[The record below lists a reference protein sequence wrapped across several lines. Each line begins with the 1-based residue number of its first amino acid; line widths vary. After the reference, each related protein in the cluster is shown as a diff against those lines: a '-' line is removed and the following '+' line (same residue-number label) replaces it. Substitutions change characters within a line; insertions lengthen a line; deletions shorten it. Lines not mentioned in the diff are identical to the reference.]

1 MVYCNNCSRNVSGER
16 LDEGLL
22 SCSFCGKVLEE
33 YNFATEP
40 QFVKDSAGQSK
51 LSGNF
56 VRSVQAI
63 SDSRR
68 RTLDYASEQMSG
80 MKNALQI
87 DDYSDDVVHTAR
99 RFYEIGLERNFT
111 RGRRSELVQAA
122 CLYLACRQKR
132 KPFLLIDF
140 AHYLKINVYEL
151 GSVYLQ
157 LCYVLYLADG
167 KDLQKL
173 IDPSIFIHKFT
184 NALIP
189 EGNDEVVKTARNILA
204 SMKRDWMQTGRKPS
218 GLCGAALYISAL
230 SHGLKFPKSE
240 IIKHVYICEATLSK
254 RLIEFENTNAG
265 ALTMEEFT
273 EKERELRT
281 SSLTRK
287 QPNTGSKET
296 SLDEVLCRHKERKP
310 FAYGL
315 CNECYEEFMKVS
327 GGLDGGSDP
336 PAFQRAE
343 KERLAKLSIEE
354 NAKSKSSCTSASGSE
369 KPENCGALEDAT
381 NKEAIDEGDND
392 KLPGVDGS
400 DDESDNFSDIDDFEV
415 DGYLHNEEEKRF
427 KKIIWE
433 EINREYL
440 EEQAA
445 KEAALAAAK
454 EACMANYD
462 KCPEDLQAAQELAA
476 AAAEVVAKSKKERLQ
491 KRAAEAKNA
500 GPAKTAAEATR
511 QMLVKKRL
519 SSNINYDALEKLFD
533 EPVATEKCKKQ
544 RIESNFDSDEKEE
557 RASKIGKDEGD
568 YDEGDEEDGGI
579 YDDNPEFDKQVYDYD
594 DNDYDYGYDYDGY

>member
-1 MVYCNNCSRNVSGER
+1 MVYCNNCSRNVTGER
-16 LDEGLL
+16 VYDGPL
-22 SCSFCGKVLEE
+22 CCTFCGKVLEE
-33 YNFATEP
+33 YNFASEP

-56 VRSVQAI
+56 VKSVQDI

-68 RTLDYASEQMSG
+68 RTLEKAFDDMRC
-80 MKNALQI
+80 MKDALSI
-87 DDYSDDVVHTAR
+87 DDYSDDVVETAR
-99 RFYEIGLERNFT
+99 RFYEIALERNFT
-111 RGRRSELVQAA
+111 RGRRSELVQGA

-140 AHYLKINVYEL
+140 SSYLNINVYEL

-157 LCYVLYLADG
+157 LCYVLYLAET

-184 NALIP
+184 NVLIP
-189 EGNDEVVKTARNILA
+189 EGNDEVLKTARDILA

-230 SHGLKFPKSE
+230 SHGLKCSKSD
-240 IIKHVYICEATLSK
+240 IIRVVHICEATLTK
-254 RLIEFENTNAG
+254 RLIEFENTDSG
-265 ALTMEEFT
+265 SLTIEELT
-273 EKERELRT
+273 EKEKELRI
-281 SSLTRK
+281 SSLTKK
-287 QPNTGSKET
+287 QPNTGSKEA
-296 SLDEVLCRHKERKP
+296 SINEVLCKHMEKKP

-315 CNECYEEFMKVS
+315 CDECYEEFMKVS
-327 GGLDGGSDP
+327 GGLEGGSDP

-343 KERLAKLSIEE
+343 KERIAKLSIEE
-354 NAKSKSSCTSASGSE
+354 NAKSVSSSPFASRSE
-369 KPENCGALEDAT
+369 KPENSGVSEGATKQA
-381 NKEAIDEGDND
+381 AIDEGDND

-415 DGYLHNEEEKRF
+415 DGYLHNEEEKHY

-433 EINREYL
+433 EMNREYL

-445 KEAALAAAK
+445 KEAAAAAAK
-454 EACMANYD
+454 EAYMANYD

-476 AAAEVVAKSKKERLQ
+476 AAAEVVAKSRKERQQ

-500 GPAKTAAEATR
+500 SPAQTAAEATR
-511 QMLVKKRL
+511 RMLTKKRL
-519 SSNINYDALEKLFD
+519 SSKINYDALEKLFD
-533 EPVATEKCKKQ
+533 EPVAPEKPKKQ
-544 RIESNFDSDEKEE
+544 RNEPHSDEKEE
-557 RASKIGKDEGD
+557 KVSKTDKEEGD
-568 YDEGDEEDGGI
+568 LADKYTDDNDDEGDEGGI
-579 YDDNPEFDKQVYDYD
+579 IDNNLDFETELYDYD
-594 DNDYDYGYDYDGY
+594 DDYDYDGF

>member
-1 MVYCNNCSRNVSGER
+1 
-16 LDEGLL
+16 

-122 CLYLACRQKR
+122 CLYLACR
-132 KPFLLIDF
+132 
-140 AHYLKINVYEL
+140 YEL

-240 IIKHVYICEATLSK
+240 
-254 RLIEFENTNAG
+254 
-265 ALTMEEFT
+265 
-273 EKERELRT
+273 
-281 SSLTRK
+281 
-287 QPNTGSKET
+287 
-296 SLDEVLCRHKERKP
+296 
-310 FAYGL
+310 
-315 CNECYEEFMKVS
+315 
-327 GGLDGGSDP
+327 
-336 PAFQRAE
+336 
-343 KERLAKLSIEE
+343 
-354 NAKSKSSCTSASGSE
+354 
-369 KPENCGALEDAT
+369 
-381 NKEAIDEGDND
+381 
-392 KLPGVDGS
+392 
-400 DDESDNFSDIDDFEV
+400 
-415 DGYLHNEEEKRF
+415 
-427 KKIIWE
+427 
-433 EINREYL
+433 
-440 EEQAA
+440 
-445 KEAALAAAK
+445 
-454 EACMANYD
+454 
-462 KCPEDLQAAQELAA
+462 
-476 AAAEVVAKSKKERLQ
+476 
-491 KRAAEAKNA
+491 
-500 GPAKTAAEATR
+500 
-511 QMLVKKRL
+511 
-519 SSNINYDALEKLFD
+519 
-533 EPVATEKCKKQ
+533 
-544 RIESNFDSDEKEE
+544 
-557 RASKIGKDEGD
+557 
-568 YDEGDEEDGGI
+568 
-579 YDDNPEFDKQVYDYD
+579 
-594 DNDYDYGYDYDGY
+594 

>member
-16 LDEGLL
+16 FYDGPL
-22 SCSFCGKVLEE
+22 CCNFCGKVLEE
-33 YNFATEP
+33 YNFSSEP

-56 VRSVQAI
+56 IKSVQDI

-68 RTLDYASEQMSG
+68 RTLDKAFDDMRC
-80 MKNALQI
+80 MKDALSI
-87 DDYSDDVVHTAR
+87 DDYSDDVVETAS
-99 RFYEIGLERNFT
+99 RFYEIALERNFT
-111 RGRRSELVQAA
+111 RGRRTELVQAS

-140 AHYLKINVYEL
+140 SSYLSINVYEL

-157 LCYVLYLADG
+157 LCYVLYLADT

-184 NALIP
+184 NVLIP
-189 EGNDEVVKTARNILA
+189 EGNDEVVKTARDILA

-230 SHGLKFPKSE
+230 SHGLKCSKSD
-240 IIKHVYICEATLSK
+240 IIRVVHVCEATLTK
-254 RLIEFENTNAG
+254 RLVEFESTDSG
-265 ALTMEEFT
+265 SLTIEEFT

-281 SSLTRK
+281 SSLTKK
-287 QPNTGSKET
+287 QPNIGSKEA
-296 SLDEVLCRHKERKP
+296 SAHEVLCKHMDRKP

-315 CNECYEEFMKVS
+315 CEECYEEFMKVS

-343 KERLAKLSIEE
+343 KERIAKLSIEE
-354 NAKSKSSCTSASGSE
+354 NANRASGSPFASGPE
-369 KPENCGALEDAT
+369 KPESIGVSGGTTKKAAF
-381 NKEAIDEGDND
+381 DEGDND

-400 DDESDNFSDIDDFEV
+400 GDESDNFSDIDDLEV

-433 EINREYL
+433 EMNREYL

-445 KEAALAAAK
+445 KEAAAAAAK
-454 EACMANYD
+454 EANMANYD

-476 AAAEVVAKSKKERLQ
+476 AAAAVVAKSRKERQQ
-491 KRAAEAKNA
+491 KRAAEAKNS
-500 GPAKTAAEATR
+500 GPPQTAAEATR
-511 QMLVKKRL
+511 RMLARKRL
-519 SSNINYDALEKLFD
+519 SSKINYDALEKLFD
-533 EPVATEKCKKQ
+533 EPVASSEKPKKQ
-544 RIESNFDSDEKEE
+544 KNESHSDEKEDKV
-557 RASKIGKDEGD
+557 SKIGKEEGD
-568 YDEGDEEDGGI
+568 LADEYNDVEGDGGGTKF
-579 YDDNPEFDKQVYDYD
+579 DNNLDFDNEVYDYD
-594 DNDYDYGYDYDGY
+594 DDYGYDEY